1 MFGKHVFTEAEY
13 IQYVKQD
20 RSHRQLLTWTGV
32 VTVPAEDI
40 ENFLEELYLYEK
52 NPPLVVVKN
61 LERKEKQNQAAKRR
75 CHSFEER

>member
-61 LERKEKQNQAAKRR
+61 LERKEKQNQAATRR
-75 CHSFEER
+75 FLSFEE